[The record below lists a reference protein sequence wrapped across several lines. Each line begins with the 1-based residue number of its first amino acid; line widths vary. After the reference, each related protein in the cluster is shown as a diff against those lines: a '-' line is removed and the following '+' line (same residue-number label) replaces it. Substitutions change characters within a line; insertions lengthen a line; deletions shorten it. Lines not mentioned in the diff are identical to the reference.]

1 MATATNDNQVQSAVP
16 TGLWGTISHFSVH
29 KSATGG
35 TTYVGFTPLTT
46 NRTPAVGQR
55 LQFAAGAIDV
65 VINDQ
70 ATGGEFGAYGAE
82 TALEGNLRQRHP
94 VRRPCTRARPEPPGR
109 PMRSAATGTRGS
121 PWGTPTGPLASGAG
135 PLRRAAPDGP
145 PAVG

>member
-16 TGLWGTISHFSVH
+16 TGLWGTVSHLSVH

-82 TALEGNLRQRHP
+82 TALEGIFDSGTLYVGLH
-94 VRRPCTRARPEPPGR
+94 TGRARN
-109 PMRSAATGTRGS
+109 
-121 PWGTPTGPLASGAG
+121 
-135 PLRRAAPDGP
+135 RRDGQ
-145 PAVG
+145 